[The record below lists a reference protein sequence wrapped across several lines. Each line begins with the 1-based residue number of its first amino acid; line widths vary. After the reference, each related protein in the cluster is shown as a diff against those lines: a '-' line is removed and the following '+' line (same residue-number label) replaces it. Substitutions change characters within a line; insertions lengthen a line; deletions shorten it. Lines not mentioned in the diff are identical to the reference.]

1 MELEVLHSIAAS
13 HGIDPD
19 NQSKAELIRTIQNQE
34 GNFDC
39 FASAES
45 GTCDQGNCL
54 WLDDC
59 LDTAK
64 EGV

>member
-1 MELEVLHSIAAS
+1 MELEVIHLIAVS

-19 NQSKAELIRTIQNQE
+19 ALSKTELIKTIQNQE

-45 GTCDQGNCL
+45 GECDQGNCL
-54 WLDDC
+54 WLEDC
-59 LDTAK
+59 LSGT
-64 EGV
+64 